1 MTRTVQRRGQPARKP
16 APRAKRPAPP
26 RLVALPVSPRRFYL
40 RVGGAFLTLL
50 IVAGAVTATVLQLPQ
65 RWWHQG
71 AVAAADAG
79 FEVRHVEI
87 SGLKHLSR
95 LPVYAAALDG
105 ATNSMLLVDID
116 AARQRLL
123 ALPWVADASVGRR
136 LPDTLIV
143 DIVERRPAALWQ
155 YRQRVVAIDRTGQL
169 LTTDSLER
177 FGQLPLVVGPGAN
190 RRAGE
195 ILARLEHH
203 PALAKNVEAAL
214 LVGGRRWDLRLR
226 TGETMALPEGD
237 AATERAL
244 VQFAALDR
252 SRGLLAKGFTRFDLR
267 TPDKMT
273 VRGPGIRDALEAA
286 AKAPKPN
293 KNAFVT

>member
-1 MTRTVQRRGQPARKP
+1 MTRTVQRRGQTRKP
-16 APRAKRPAPP
+16 AARAKRPPP
-26 RLVALPVSPRRFYL
+26 PKLVALPVSPRNFYL
-40 RVGGAFLTLL
+40 RVAGAFAALSL
-50 IVAGAVTATVLQLPQ
+50 VAALVVVTVMGLPQ
-65 RWWHQG
+65 RWWQQS

-87 SGLKHLSR
+87 SGLHHLQR

-105 ATNSMLLVDID
+105 ATNSMLLVDLKESR
-116 AARQRLL
+116 ARLR

-143 DIVERRPAALWQ
+143 DIVERRPVALWQ
-155 YRQRVVAIDRTGQL
+155 FRQRVVAIDKTGAE
-169 LTTDSLER
+169 LTGDKLER

-190 RRAGE
+190 RQAGA
-195 ILARLEHH
+195 ILARLDKH
-203 PALAKNVEAAL
+203 PALARNVEVAL
-214 LVGGRRWDLRLR
+214 LVGGRRWDLRLK

-244 VQFAALDR
+244 VQFATLDR

-267 TPDKMT
+267 TPDKLT
-273 VRGPGIRDALEAA
+273 LRGPGIRQALDAA
-286 AKAPKPN
+286 AKAPKSD
-293 KNAFVT
+293 KIDFVT